1 MELKIEQARCLRG
14 DISVPGDKSIS
25 HRAVMIGALAEG
37 ETVIENFLSGQD
49 CLATIDCFRK
59 LGIEIEGPDGGVVRV
74 AGRGLDGLREPGE
87 ILDAGNSGTTMRLS
101 LGILAGQ
108 QFFSVIT
115 GDSSLRRRPMARV
128 TEPLR
133 KMGAYV
139 AGRKGGGFAPL
150 AVRGGCLKPVSHIS
164 PVASAQVKSAVLLAG
179 LFADGQTS
187 VTEPYRS
194 RDHTE
199 LMLGH
204 FGADLGIEEK
214 TVYISGRPRLEGRRL
229 RVPGD
234 ISSAAFLITAAA
246 LLPGSD
252 LTVRG
257 VGINQTRSG
266 IIDVLEMMG
275 ADIKIINPREDGGE
289 QVADIRVRYAG
300 RLRGVSIGGEI
311 IPRLIDE
318 IPVLAAVAAS
328 AEGKTEIRDAAEL
341 KVKESNR
348 IAAAARLLAG
358 FGTVVAELDDG
369 LMIKGGRALE
379 GCCCDSQGDHRIAM
393 AAAVAGLLAN
403 GLTVV
408 RGAECIDV
416 SFPGFSEILGS
427 IIVKQK

>member
-1 MELKIEQARCLRG
+1 MDLRIEKARCLRG

-37 ETVIENFLSGQD
+37 ETVVENFLPGED
-49 CLATIDCFRK
+49 CLSTIGCFRK
-59 LGIEIEGPDGGVVRV
+59 LGIEIEGPRGGVVRI
-74 AGRGLDGLREPGE
+74 AGRGLDGLREPVD

-115 GDSSLRRRPMARV
+115 GDDSLRRRPMARV
-128 TEPLR
+128 TGPLK
-133 KMGAYV
+133 KMGASID
-139 AGRKGGGFAPL
+139 GRKGGSCAPL
-150 AVRGGCLKPVSHIS
+150 SVRGGCIKAVSHVS
-164 PVASAQVKSAVLLAG
+164 PVASAQVKSAMLLAG

-199 LMLGH
+199 LMLRY
-204 FGADLGIEEK
+204 FGAVLGIEDK
-214 TVYISGRPRLEGRRL
+214 SVYINGRPRLTGKKL

-234 ISSAAFLITAAA
+234 ISSAAFLLAAAA

-257 VGINQTRSG
+257 LGVNPTRSG
-266 IIDVLEMMG
+266 IIEVLQMMG

-289 QVADIRVRYAG
+289 PVADIRARYAG
-300 RLRGVSIGGEI
+300 SLRGISIGGEI

-318 IPVLAAVAAS
+318 IPVLAVAAAA

-341 KVKESNR
+341 KVKESDR
-348 IAAAARLLAG
+348 IAAAARMLSG
-358 FGTVVAELDDG
+358 FGAVVAELDDG
-369 LMIKGGRALE
+369 LMIRGGRALE
-379 GCCCDSQGDHRIAM
+379 GCFCDSQGDHRMAM
-393 AAAVAGLLAN
+393 AAAVAGLIA
-403 GLTVV
+403 GGKTVV

-416 SFPGFSEILGS
+416 SFPGFSELLKSVTVI
-427 IIVKQK
+427 